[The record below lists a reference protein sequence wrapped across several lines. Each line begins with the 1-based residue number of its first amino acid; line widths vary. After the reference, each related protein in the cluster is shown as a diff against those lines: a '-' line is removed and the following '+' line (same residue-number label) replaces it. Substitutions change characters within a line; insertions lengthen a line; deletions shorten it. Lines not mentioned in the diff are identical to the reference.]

1 MRKKILFALLSLL
14 LLPLGVMAQNV
25 TVRSN
30 NGNTIAAEKGAGDED
45 NFFSMGGFALWKHN
59 QLNLNMTTSDK
70 DSGFK
75 VSDIGQFENPA
86 NNIFKSSGNALILG
100 RGNLSD
106 SYVAFTLPKGYRFTG
121 YTIVFRRN
129 VDLGEGGSGNNATF
143 GEVVRG
149 GNGTASWNWYNDET
163 HVGGMSY
170 SSSAARNTIKRTSM
184 TDTDMDNTLYFK
196 LTNSARAFIT
206 LESVELFFTAEADYT
221 PFTPAGSFLKKHAV
235 DVPFSTST
243 VDIGVV
249 EPREYNNDTRV
260 SYSYENVKDVMA
272 NLTLFEAEAVK
283 GGTNYDGI
291 SGTVVDPAGGTN
303 SSIDGTITS
312 NGDYFQIGSDD
323 DDWHYY
329 YIETPT
335 YIELKNGS
343 GTKNPIGYRITGA
356 KINYTYGESK
366 SAHTET
372 VSETVQTGTKTYPTF
387 TISQNLDTYDFAFHD
402 DTSWWN
408 DDYYY
413 WTGTHS
419 VKTFYLTST
428 GEASSDQTKKASWFI
443 DDDGYIRLA
452 ANPDKY
458 LKQDSYNVIT
468 VVSLAESPAKY
479 VINESGQISIPSNAN
494 MVICLNPVNSTYYR
508 NENSNRRDTHV
519 SGGRYILT
527 NKNSLG
533 NNVIA
538 PRTLTGYTKTLNI
551 YTTTQS
557 TVSFPAFSPSTFQLK
572 VFDKTGTKVAVYGDN
587 GDQVWVN
594 DADDQYIEVDGD
606 SEDGIVEGFV
616 EIAGMNNDAV
626 KIGVKG
632 VGLIKGDI
640 TMQALDPYINR
651 IEIVC
656 QEASKN
662 SSNEYVPISN
672 GNRLIQTFTASD
684 FSVGGDA
691 FHFYVPEGWT
701 NDCLFTFENLYSTYG
716 DNTYYNNTTSKNNAR
731 YSFVKSPYWDSSQNL
746 YNTTGEESY
755 TTKVI
760 TSVKG
765 NYAYRFNN
773 AAEVGAGG
781 GTVEEYPFS
790 LALYGAAHPGEALFS
805 QLSYTNSE
813 MTVSTTNPA
822 TQKIAYLFT
831 CDETRYNISTATATQ
846 HRTYAFYKMDITAQK
861 ETFTPVFEWSKIYNS
876 SFYLDGDEEKTG
888 PLYGLKLKT
897 TTYSNDAEQQYG
909 YLTVSQIVNGINAGA
924 TTTGNLTNHTG
935 ERPTAKS
942 QILYVDASELLS
954 VSENSE
960 TTGTGA
966 NATTNI
972 HHFSEILNGAGQN
985 DKPIGA
991 NAFVFLPKQ
1000 NSTNS
1005 IGNFAYKGD
1014 GDTFTASNNIEL
1026 QDKKPF
1032 FALYDI
1038 SVQEG
1043 NYAIYTRNI
1052 TDSRYKK
1059 DGLASIMLPFSL
1071 SLTGGKH
1078 TNDDGSCAFTVNQL
1092 NKKDDQTTAVIGSK
1106 NAADDYYGTAYF
1118 KPLGT
1123 ETTVA
1128 NKPYMIKVDG
1138 ENVPADQNISF
1149 IAKQKGATIKATPTT
1164 DADVITGTNFTGQFI
1179 KGDAINV
1186 SFNNSTVPF
1195 TNYGTFSGTNY
1206 DRTDERVFYF
1216 ANNMYHNLSDLLKKY
1231 NLLVFPFR
1239 GIYKYPTN
1247 TSREFSL
1254 KYFDISFDEPE
1265 YDVTGIDDNWKSEAD
1280 LMVRTDKGSMTLTAT
1295 KAQEVSI
1302 YAANGTLA
1310 AKVNMQGGDTQT
1322 VSLPSGLYV
1331 VNNVKIGVK

>member
-1 MRKKILFALLSLL
+1 MKKKLLFALLSLL

-70 DSGFK
+70 DRGFK

-129 VDLGEGGSGNNATF
+129 VNLGEGGSGNATF

-149 GNGTASWNWYNDET
+149 GDGTASWNWYNDET

-249 EPREYNNDTRV
+249 EPREYNEDTRV
-260 SYSYENVKDVMA
+260 GYSYKNVKDVMA

-283 GGTNYDGI
+283 DGTNYDGI
-291 SGTVVDPAGGTN
+291 SGKVVDPAGGTN
-303 SSIDGTITS
+303 SSKDGTITS

-323 DDWHYY
+323 DDEWHYY

-356 KINYTYGESK
+356 KINYTYGES
-366 SAHTET
+366 SIAHTET
-372 VSETVQTGTKTYPTF
+372 VSETVQTGTVQYPTF
-387 TISQNLDTYDFAFHD
+387 TISGTVDVYTRYRNWD
-402 DTSWWN
+402 DWGR
-408 DDYYY
+408 YY
-413 WTGTHS
+413 WNTPVST
-419 VKTFYLTST
+419 TYYLTST
-428 GEASSDQTKKASWFI
+428 AGMSTNESEKASWFR
-443 DDDGYIRLA
+443 DDEGHIRLA
-452 ANPDKY
+452 SNPDKY
-458 LKQDSYNVIT
+458 LKQGSNNALT
-468 VVSLAESPAKY
+468 VVSSNESPATY
-479 VINESGQISIPSNAN
+479 NIDESTGQISITQNAN
-494 MVICLNPVNSTYYR
+494 QIIGLSTSTQEARESNGTQTAHVTSVSNFAVVTVNA
-508 NENSNRRDTHV
+508 NRPAT
-519 SGGRYILT
+519 
-527 NKNSLG
+527 
-533 NNVIA
+533 

-557 TVSFPAFSPSTFQLK
+557 TINFPAFSPSPFKLK
-572 VFDKTGTKVAVYGDN
+572 VFDKTGTKVAVLGDN
-587 GDQVWVN
+587 GEQVWV
-594 DADDQYIEVDGD
+594 DDDDDQYIEVDGD

-672 GNRLIQTFTASD
+672 GNKLIQTFTASD

-790 LALYGAAHPGEALFS
+790 LALYGAAHPGETLFS
-805 QLSYTNSE
+805 QLSYTNDE

-846 HRTYAFYKMDITAQK
+846 HRTYAFYEMDITAQK

-897 TTYSNDAEQQYG
+897 TTYSNDAEHQYG

-924 TTTGNLTNHTG
+924 TTTGTLTNHTG

-942 QILYVDASELLS
+942 QILYVDASELLA

-1052 TDSRYKK
+1052 TDSRYGK

-1118 KPLGT
+1118 KPLDT
-1123 ETTVA
+1123 ETSVA

-1138 ENVPADQNISF
+1138 ENVPADRNISF
-1149 IAKQKGATIKATPTT
+1149 VAKQKGATIKATPTT

-1186 SFNNSTVPF
+1186 SFNNTTAGF